1 MMDQKRC
8 SHTPLQVRYDFGN
21 EECSRLRTGR
31 RSWDSTNN
39 RHICRLER
47 TKNQRSMSRNGTYS
61 SFFGYTYSS
70 FFGYKAARLSFPK
83 SRRVQ
88 SSQRWPQKKAKI
100 PGETAVATRVPL
112 LPLPP
117 TTACRQPQHPFP
129 TVREP
134 TTNSPDSFMPR
145 RKSSHNKKPSS
156 ATNMGRPV
164 IGGSVRWRASHR
176 SLQRHDNVAVHVIDA
191 VPPGSRRCCP

>member
-1 MMDQKRC
+1 MKSVQ
-8 SHTPLQVRYDFGN
+8 DFSPG
-21 EECSRLRTGR
+21 EGHGTRL
-31 RSWDSTNN
+31 NN

-61 SFFGYTYSS
+61 SFFR
-70 FFGYKAARLSFPK
+70 YKAARLSFPK

-88 SSQRWPQKKAKI
+88 SSQRWPQKKSENT
-100 PGETAVATRVPL
+100 GRDCRSTRVPL

>member
-1 MMDQKRC
+1 MKSVQ
-8 SHTPLQVRYDFGN
+8 DFAPG
-21 EECSRLRTGR
+21 EGHGTRLTIGI
-31 RSWDSTNN
+31 SAA
-39 RHICRLER
+39 L
-47 TKNQRSMSRNGTYS
+47 TKNQRSMSRNG
-61 SFFGYTYSS
+61 TYSS

-88 SSQRWPQKKAKI
+88 SSQRWPRRRAKI

-112 LPLPP
+112 LPLAP

-164 IGGSVRWRASHR
+164 IDGSVRWRASHR

-191 VPPGSRRCCP
+191 VPPGPRLGPMRCCP